1 MKISVVSGGFD
12 PIHSGHIEYFKSAK
26 EYGDRL
32 IVALNSDKWL
42 EKKKG
47 KFFMPFSERYTIVNS
62 IEFVDEVVD
71 FKDDHMGSC
80 IDALEKIKIKFPKD
94 EIYFANGGD
103 RNKGNIPEMSVEGV
117 NFLFKIGGDNKKN
130 SSSWILNKWQY
141 YYEERNWGSFFN
153 LFQTKNIKVKEL
165 IIDPSKEI
173 SFQRHF
179 KRNEIWLVSEGSCYV
194 FYADKEEPTK
204 IKKLHLKKYDQFIV
218 PIKKWHQITNPFK
231 KPVHLIEIQYGDEC
245 VEEDIER
252 VDKL

>member
-1 MKISVVSGGFD
+1 MKIVVVSGGFD

-47 KFFMPFSERYTIVNS
+47 KFFMPFSERHAIVNS
-62 IEFVDEVVD
+62 IEFVDEVID

-80 IDALEKIKIKFPKD
+80 IDALEQTKIKFPKD

-103 RNKGNIPEMSVEGV
+103 RNKGNIPEMSVEGI
-117 NFLFKIGGDNKKN
+117 NFLFNIGGGNKKN

-141 YYEERNWGSFFN
+141 YFEERHWGSFFN

-165 IIDPSKEI
+165 IIDPSREI

-179 KRNEIWLVSEGSCYV
+179 KRNEIWLVSQGSCYV
-194 FYADKEEPTK
+194 SYADKDDPAEVKK
-204 IKKLHLKKYDQFIV
+204 IYLKKYDHFIV
-218 PIKKWHQITNPFK
+218 PVKKWHQISNPFK
-231 KPVHLIEIQYGDEC
+231 KSVHLIEIQYGNEC

-252 VDKL
+252 LDKK